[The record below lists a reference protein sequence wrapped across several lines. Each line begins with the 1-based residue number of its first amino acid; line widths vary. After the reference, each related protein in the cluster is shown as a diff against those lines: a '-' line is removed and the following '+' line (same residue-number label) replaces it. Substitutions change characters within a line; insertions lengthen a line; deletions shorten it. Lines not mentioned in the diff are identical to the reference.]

1 MTLPVFAS
9 TNTCSTLGLPL
20 RSAPSTTDSY
30 ASLGVPQASTF
41 NVAAEALSIL
51 ASCALAVL
59 AAAAALTEAV
69 VPMLISADWATAVP
83 LTVPA
88 ASVVT
93 TTSPP
98 TTGRPRY
105 VRAYVTYCSPR
116 VPAMTPVRLRASP
129 APLRRTDTEAALSIR
144 RSADVAARAEGA
156 GAGLGVSMGLAD
168 AGDAASVSAAPAAKA
183 NEALMRLVRRTLVLL
198 CSTRVGRGG
207 RGVSRVERRQA
218 DLRCDAM
225 HRRRST
231 NQGKPLSMLRR
242 GDPARRGATRVGYGS
257 GRRACGT
264 PGSAS
269 PRRS

>member
-129 APLRRTDTEAALSIR
+129 APLRRSAA
-144 RSADVAARAEGA
+144 VAASAEGA
-156 GAGLGVSMGLAD
+156 GAGLGASMGLAD